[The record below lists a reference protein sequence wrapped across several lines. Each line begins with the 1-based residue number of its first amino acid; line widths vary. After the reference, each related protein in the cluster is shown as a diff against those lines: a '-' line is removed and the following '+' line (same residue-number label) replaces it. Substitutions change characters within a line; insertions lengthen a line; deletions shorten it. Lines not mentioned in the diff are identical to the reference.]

1 MPTSPSHDPRYHR
14 RRRRRRRRPIPFIGA
29 PRGTGADFVGE
40 IALL

>member
-1 MPTSPSHDPRYHR
+1 LSSF
-14 RRRRRRRRPIPFIGA
+14 PFIGHRFRRA